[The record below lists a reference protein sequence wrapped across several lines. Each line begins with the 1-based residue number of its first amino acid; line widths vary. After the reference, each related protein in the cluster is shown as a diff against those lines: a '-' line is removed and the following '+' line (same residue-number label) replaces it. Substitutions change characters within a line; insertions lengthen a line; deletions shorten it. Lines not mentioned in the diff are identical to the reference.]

1 MDQATEFHPPP
12 LKSNWPS
19 AFGIIGIIVGI
30 LGFLSAASQIANIA
44 FMKAMGD
51 SLVVIPE
58 SGTGNTDADAAIE
71 DAVSGMMTDIEAF
84 AQTKI
89 ISDIA
94 LLILSVVLFVGGIL
108 LLQRYRKSRAILLGW
123 SYAKII
129 VGLYSVY
136 QVRKM
141 ISIMGGSMG
150 AMFNEQMASIPGG
163 ASSAPPF
170 DMVKLYDIMG
180 LVWLVIGGIW
190 VLALPIL
197 FLIWFN
203 RQDIVDDIGD
213 GYGWK

>member
-19 AFGIIGIIVGI
+19 TFGIIGIIVGI

-163 ASSAPPF
+163 AASAPPF

-203 RQDIVDDIGD
+203 RQDIIDDIAG